1 MSATTVQK
9 DVPSWHNV
17 PVLSIPEIPA
27 PVTKALHNSL
37 AMGYFTTTRNE
48 TGRFMATLAAGVH
61 GSIGE
66 CETGSGA
73 GAAWL
78 RLGARKRTKVISY
91 EPDPTVCARAR
102 EVLADLDID
111 IIEGTW
117 DDLLERG
124 PFGLLSV
131 PIRVARVREVDDILK
146 AVAVGGL
153 VVIDDM
159 PPSHGFP
166 PRDINGIVDT
176 TRLAWLTHPKVHATE
191 IQLASDM
198 AAIVACRLSPR
209 G

>member
-1 MSATTVQK
+1 M
-9 DVPSWHNV
+9 
-17 PVLSIPEIPA
+17 
-27 PVTKALHNSL
+27 
-37 AMGYFTTTRNE
+37 
-48 TGRFMATLAAGVH
+48 
-61 GSIGE
+61 
-66 CETGSGA
+66 
-73 GAAWL
+73 
-78 RLGARKRTKVISY
+78 
-91 EPDPTVCARAR
+91 
-102 EVLADLDID
+102 
-111 IIEGTW
+111 
-117 DDLLERG
+117 
-124 PFGLLSV
+124 
-131 PIRVARVREVDDILK
+131 ARVREVDDILK